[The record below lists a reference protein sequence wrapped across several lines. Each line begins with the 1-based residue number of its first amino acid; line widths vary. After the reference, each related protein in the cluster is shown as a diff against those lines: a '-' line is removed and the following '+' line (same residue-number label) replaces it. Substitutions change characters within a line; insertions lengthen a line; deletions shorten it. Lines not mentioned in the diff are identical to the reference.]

1 MSQFAKYFNTK
12 LDLMHQEPLTK
23 KENLAFYLK
32 TNSAPALKFTKMMSD
47 KGSLHQPTVRED
59 VIKKWK
65 NGISLIKKL
74 QLSKLF
80 KKKEQ
85 KSSVDLQSLDVKCQ
99 TSFWQILSLLDNT
112 NLNN

>member
-80 KKKEQ
+80 KKKRTEEQ
-85 KSSVDLQSLDVKCQ
+85 RRFTESRCKVPDQ
-99 TSFWQILSLLDNT
+99 LLADSIASRQY
-112 NLNN
+112 